1 MSNMKFCTYNITEDA
16 RRQIYSIC
24 WPQLFKGRVMLVD
37 VDFVSLTLLDC
48 DLQCT
53 ASSFEQL
60 GSGLVVSEVSVS
72 LASQN
77 IFL

>member
-1 MSNMKFCTYNITEDA
+1 
-16 RRQIYSIC
+16 
-24 WPQLFKGRVMLVD
+24 MLVD
-37 VDFVSLTLLDC
+37 VDFGPSALLDC
-48 DLQCT
+48 DLQCI

-72 LASQN
+72 QSKY

>member
-1 MSNMKFCTYNITEDA
+1 
-16 RRQIYSIC
+16 
-24 WPQLFKGRVMLVD
+24 MLVD
-37 VDFVSLTLLDC
+37 VDYVSLTLLDC
-48 DLQCT
+48 DLQCI